1 MIRDPRRTA
10 EEVEKVMTNMVARGV
25 DGGPP
30 GSARRIAATL
40 AASMLA
46 FSAAGSDT
54 VRDPYT
60 HFFQDTFGDFT
71 EELEDARESGKKGV
85 VIFFEMDECPFCE
98 RMRETVLNR
107 TDVQDYYREHFRIFT
122 VDVEGDT
129 EVVDFAGN
137 EMPAKD
143 FAFKVNKVRATPV
156 IAFHDLDGRR
166 VVRFTGAVRNWQEFL
181 WLGEFAADGYYR
193 KTNFT
198 RFKRAKRAAT
208 E

>member
-1 MIRDPRRTA
+1 
-10 EEVEKVMTNMVARGV
+10 MTNTTAHGT
-25 DGGPP
+25 GALP
-30 GSARRIAATL
+30 GLVRFIAAVL
-40 AASMLA
+40 PVSMLA
-46 FSAAGSDT
+46 FSAVASDA
-54 VRDPYT
+54 VRDPYS

-71 EELEDARESGKKGV
+71 EEIEDARESGMKGV

-107 TDVQDYYREHFRIFT
+107 ADVQDYYRERFRIFT
-122 VDVEGDT
+122 VDIEGDT
-129 EVVDFAGN
+129 EVVDFDGN

-156 IAFHDLDGRR
+156 IAFYDLDGRR

-181 WLGEFAADGYYR
+181 WLGEFAADGYYH

-198 RFKRAKRAAT
+198 RFKRAKRAAASGAAT
-208 E
+208 Q

>member
-1 MIRDPRRTA
+1 MNTTA
-10 EEVEKVMTNMVARGV
+10 QGMGALPAPVRF
-25 DGGPP
+25 
-30 GSARRIAATL
+30 IAGIL
-40 AASMLA
+40 PVSMLA
-46 FSAAGSDT
+46 FSAVASDT
-54 VRDPYT
+54 MRDPYS

-71 EELEDARESGKKGV
+71 EEIEDARESGRKGV

-107 TDVQDYYREHFRIFT
+107 ADVQDYYRERFRIFT

-129 EVVDFAGN
+129 EVVDFDGN

-156 IAFHDLDGRR
+156 IAFYDLDGRR
-166 VVRFTGAVRNWQEFL
+166 VVRFTGAVRNRQEFL

-193 KTNFT
+193 KTSFT
-198 RFKRAKRAAT
+198 RFKRAKRAVASGGAT
-208 E
+208 Q

>member
-1 MIRDPRRTA
+1 MNTTA
-10 EEVEKVMTNMVARGV
+10 QGMGALPAPVRF
-25 DGGPP
+25 
-30 GSARRIAATL
+30 IAGIL
-40 AASMLA
+40 PVSMLA
-46 FSAAGSDT
+46 FSAVASDT
-54 VRDPYT
+54 MRDPYS

-71 EELEDARESGKKGV
+71 EEIEDARESGRKGV

-107 TDVQDYYREHFRIFT
+107 ADVQDYYRERFRIFT

-129 EVVDFAGN
+129 EVVDFDGN

-156 IAFHDLDGRR
+156 IAFYDLDGRR
-166 VVRFTGAVRNWQEFL
+166 VVRFTGAVRNRQEFL

-193 KTNFT
+193 KTSFT
-198 RFKRAKRAAT
+198 RFKRAKRAVASGEPT
-208 E
+208 Q

>member
-1 MIRDPRRTA
+1 MNTTA
-10 EEVEKVMTNMVARGV
+10 QGMGALPAPARF
-25 DGGPP
+25 
-30 GSARRIAATL
+30 IAGIL
-40 AASMLA
+40 PVSMLA
-46 FSAAGSDT
+46 FSAVASDT
-54 VRDPYT
+54 MRDPYS

-71 EELEDARESGKKGV
+71 EEIEDARESGKKGV

-107 TDVQDYYREHFRIFT
+107 ADVQDYYRERFRIFT

-129 EVVDFAGN
+129 EVVDFDGN

-156 IAFHDLDGRR
+156 IAFYDLDGRR
-166 VVRFTGAVRNWQEFL
+166 VVRFTGAVRNRQEFL

-193 KTNFT
+193 KTSFT
-198 RFKRAKRAAT
+198 RFKRAKRAVASGGAT
-208 E
+208 Q